1 MLIRKSS
8 FNFYFFLCLSGQI
21 LLPKEEGD
29 DELDCPFPTLEEAEE
44 IANEMKE
51 SAHLR
56 KNQMNRDKVK
66 IIICLSTINLVT
78 FITIVI

>member
-1 MLIRKSS
+1 MVL
-8 FNFYFFLCLSGQI
+8 YFIFIFFSCVTGQI
-21 LLPKEEGD
+21 LLPKEEDD

-56 KNQMNRDKVK
+56 KNQMNRSMAR
-66 IIICLSTINLVT
+66 ILLIFPLPLIN
-78 FITIVI
+78 